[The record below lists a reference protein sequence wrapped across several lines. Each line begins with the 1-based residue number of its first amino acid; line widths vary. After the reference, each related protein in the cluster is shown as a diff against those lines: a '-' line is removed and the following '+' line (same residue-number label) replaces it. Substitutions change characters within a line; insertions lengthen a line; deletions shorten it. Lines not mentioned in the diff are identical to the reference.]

1 MKAIVKKLPEP
12 VIQPIRYMMGCFP
25 SRLRYGRAFRQ
36 SYDFLENSQ
45 WWSRER
51 LQEYQMNRLEQLLH
65 HACRNVPY
73 YRRIFKEMA
82 LRPESIK
89 DLGDMRKLPFLTKT
103 IIQNNIHDLVAEN
116 YPRSRLENISTGGST
131 GDPLGFYHERGISE
145 ARERAFIFNL
155 WSRVGYKAGD
165 KCVELRGNILQSTK
179 GGRFWMYNPMEKIL
193 MLSSYQM
200 TDETLPKYIEKI
212 RQFQPAFLHVYP
224 SSIMI
229 LGRFMKDRSIRPFH
243 SVKALLCA
251 SENIYSWQRELL
263 ENVFQCRVFS
273 FYGHSERAVLAGE
286 CEKSTSYHISPEYG
300 FTEIVNEKGIPVE
313 KDGETG
319 EIVATGFNNQAM
331 PFIRY
336 KTGDIAVYSSKT
348 CDCGRNY
355 PLIEKIRGRI
365 QDFLLSRKNHLIPLS
380 TIQYEALGD
389 SNFVRQFQFYQE
401 KAGEVVVN
409 IVKAQDYTK
418 EEERRISRALQKGIA
433 GDIEF
438 QFEYKDNIPRTSSG
452 KRRLL
457 IQKLPSPE

>member
-1 MKAIVKKLPEP
+1 MKEIVKKLPEP
-12 VIQPIRYMMGCFP
+12 VMQPIRYMMGCLPPRF
-25 SRLRYGRAFRQ
+25 RYGRVFRQ
-36 SYDFLENSQ
+36 SYDFLDNSQ
-45 WWSRER
+45 WWNKER

-65 HACRNVPY
+65 HAYRNVPY
-73 YRRIFKEMA
+73 YRRVFQEMA
-82 LRPESIK
+82 LRPDSIK
-89 DLGDMRKLPFLTKT
+89 DFGDMNKLPFLTKT

-116 YPRSRLENISTGGST
+116 YPRSRLESVSTGGST
-131 GDPLGFYHERGISE
+131 GDPLGFYHERGISA
-145 ARERAFIFNL
+145 AREKAFIFAL
-155 WSRVGYKAGD
+155 WSRVGFKAGD
-165 KCVELRGNILQSTK
+165 KCVELRGNILQSKK
-179 GGRFWMYNPMEKIL
+179 GGTFWMYNPAEKIL
-193 MLSSYQM
+193 RLSSYQM

-212 RQFQPAFLHVYP
+212 RQFRPDFFHVYP

-229 LGRFMKDRSIRPFH
+229 LGKFMKERSIRPFH

-263 ENVFQCRVFS
+263 EDVFQCRVFS

-286 CEKSTSYHISPEYG
+286 CEKSISYHISPEYG
-300 FTEIVNEKGIPVE
+300 FTEIVDERGIPVE

-348 CDCGRNY
+348 CTCGRNY
-355 PLIEKIRGRI
+355 PLIERIRGRI

-418 EEERRISRALQKGIA
+418 EEERRISRALQKGVS

-438 QFEYKDNIPRTSSG
+438 HFEYKDLIPRTSGG